1 MRRCEY
7 KNFLSFSVAS
17 ISSFLSPSRSAISR
31 SAFSRIIIDR
41 RKVVIFQ
48 HAARGF
54 HMASM
59 STTVCLM
66 EPNTAMT
73 SGMKS
78 ANRKAAVNLA
88 AERVAARR
96 GGGSY

>member
-1 MRRCEY
+1 
-7 KNFLSFSVAS
+7 
-17 ISSFLSPSRSAISR
+17 
-31 SAFSRIIIDR
+31 
-41 RKVVIFQ
+41 
-48 HAARGF
+48 
-54 HMASM
+54 MASM